1 MRDLFRMTSKA
12 LEIKMV
18 KHHHYLKK
26 KNHKTR
32 IFDTSFSSGSFPNAW
47 FWLLLLSHFQSMP
60 LAAISSWWTFT
71 QIIFLS
77 AMENAEI
84 EESIL
89 MEDSIT
95 NFIFQDMSSL
105 LFLPLMR
112 VVINFHVNYAP
123 SQGIKSAVKNL
134 NWALLQSTALTK
146 KWHQSHELTTFLKA
160 MRTVSFFGSF
170 PTSTPQFAIK
180 ICCFRLWYWILSWK
194 LQKWERMLPFRAET
208 LLPLGFFWRRKRIS
222 FIEKHQ

>member
-26 KNHKTR
+26 KIINPGYLIHL
-32 IFDTSFSSGSFPNAW
+32 FPVAL
-47 FWLLLLSHFQSMP
+47 FPMP
-60 LAAISSWWTFT
+60 GFGCCCYPISSQCHLQPYQADGHLHKSFFCLPWKMLKLRNPSWWKTALL
-71 QIIFLS
+71 ILS
-77 AMENAEI
+77 
-84 EESIL
+84 SRTCL
-89 MEDSIT
+89 HSC
-95 NFIFQDMSSL
+95 FYHL
-105 LFLPLMR
+105 R

-160 MRTVSFFGSF
+160 MHTVSFFGSF

-208 LLPLGFFWRRKRIS
+208 LLPLGFFWRRKMIS